1 MDGGRQN
8 KNNGESAVAAS
19 HGRADEKTRGISTL
33 AVHAG
38 EPRPKFGNALA
49 TPIIQTATYTFL
61 DTRELRDHFER
72 RIERE
77 EYGRYGN
84 PTQHIAEQ
92 KLAALEGAGDCLAL
106 RQRHGRGYDDLVRR
120 AFTQFPCRR
129 NG

>member
-1 MDGGRQN
+1 MDGDRQS
-8 KNNGESAVAAS
+8 KSNGESAVAAT
-19 HGRADEKTRGISTL
+19 HRGADQKTSGISTL

-61 DTRELRDHFER
+61 DTQELRDHFER

-92 KLAALEGAGDCLAL
+92 SSPPLKAPGIACSSPAAWPPS
-106 RQRHGRGYDDLVRR
+106 RR
-120 AFTQFPCRR
+120 PCTPCFRTILMSS
-129 NG
+129 

>member
-1 MDGGRQN
+1 MRPKGP
-8 KNNGESAVAAS
+8 A
-19 HGRADEKTRGISTL
+19 EKTSGISTL

-38 EPRPKFGNALA
+38 EPRPKLGNALT

-84 PTQHIAEQ
+84 PKRTAEQ
-92 KLAALEGAGDCLAL
+92 SWPRLKAL
-106 RQRHGRGYDDLVRR
+106 RIACSSPAAWPRSLR
-120 AFTQFPCRR
+120 PCTPCFHIIPMSS
-129 NG
+129 